1 MSGLKLVKELKFW
14 LLGIAAGLI
23 ALHLHLTMRIGDNDL
38 LGASVLFWV
47 AVSSLLWKKCDRLN
61 LESGIFSTFFGAS
74 LIILVF
80 FKAMHLSSHDS
91 FLRISPFISI
101 LGLSLVASGF
111 KELKQY
117 WQELSL
123 LGFLALAQGW
133 LLQFDISELT
143 AKFAAFVLWIL
154 GFQVSRQGLL
164 VSLPTGSIEV
174 YAGCSGTGLMLQL
187 LGFAFIFLV
196 MFPTNSKQKI
206 LIPLVAALLGFV
218 VNGVRVAIM
227 AILVA
232 LSNQNAFEYWHKG
245 DGSVIFSTISVML
258 FGLLCHFFI
267 LQRATKNRGN
277 IA

>member
-47 AVSSLLWKKCDRLN
+47 AVSSLLWKKRDRLN
-61 LESGIFSTFFGAS
+61 VESGIFSTFFGAS
-74 LIILVF
+74 LIILIF
-80 FKAMHLSSHDS
+80 FKAMHLSSQDS

-111 KELKQY
+111 KGLKQY

-123 LGFLALAQGW
+123 LGFLAIAQGW
-133 LLQFDISELT
+133 LLQFEISELT

-174 YAGCSGTGLMLQL
+174 YAGCSGTGLILQL
-187 LGFAFIFLV
+187 VGFAFIFLV
-196 MFPTNSKQKI
+196 LFPTNSKQKI
-206 LIPLVAALLGFV
+206 LIPIVGALLGFV
-218 VNGVRVAIM
+218 VNGVRVALM

-232 LSNQNAFEYWHKG
+232 LSNPNAFEYWHKG
-245 DGSVIFSTISVML
+245 DGSVIFSMISVML
-258 FGLLCHFFI
+258 FGLFCHIFI
-267 LQRATKNRGN
+267 LQKASINRGD

>member
-1 MSGLKLVKELKFW
+1 MSRLKLVKELKFW

-38 LGASVLFWV
+38 LGASVLFWI
-47 AVSSLLWKKCDRLN
+47 AVSSLLWKKRDRLN
-61 LESGIFSTFFGAS
+61 LESGIFSTFFGIS
-74 LIILVF
+74 LIVLVF

-111 KELKQY
+111 KGLKQY
-117 WQELSL
+117 WQELSI
-123 LGFLALAQGW
+123 LGFLAIAQGW

-143 AKFAAFVLWIL
+143 AKFAAFVLWVL

-164 VSLPTGSIEV
+164 ISLPTGSIEV

-187 LGFAFIFLV
+187 VGFAFIFLV
-196 MFPTNSKQKI
+196 MFSTNSKQKI

-218 VNGVRVAIM
+218 VNGARVALM

-245 DGSVIFSTISVML
+245 DGSVIFSMISVML
-258 FGLLCHFFI
+258 FGLFCHFFI
-267 LQRATKNRGN
+267 LQKASMNRGN